1 MKSKTPFK
9 SSLKQRYKTLK
20 AFAESHNISVPTA
33 MKYWNEPLTMN
44 LGMFYRIAIHMDVSV
59 IKLHELIFQ
68 EYGTKK

>member
-33 MKYWNEPLTMN
+33 MKYWNEPLTMSV
-44 LGMFYRIAIHMDVSV
+44 GMFYRVAIDMGMSV
-59 IKLHELIFQ
+59 HKLHELIFE